1 MTPTVFA
8 QLMHTVWSCSLPLV
22 SGCPEQYD
30 EECSRGEDGAQVPV
44 FLSATTFPPPALV
57 SLLFVL
63 TFSFCPAESSI
74 PFWQKWLWWTRGRSS
89 TCASCDV
96 ACCLTLR
103 SEMLRVLHKVGW
115 GYCAMPL
122 GGAALKWNINKK
134 GFFFF
139 IIEHQQN
146 VEKLLKH
153 CSLSRA
159 MQELIGYYIPMEE
172 YYMRE
177 SVNKVQFGV

>member
-8 QLMHTVWSCSLPLV
+8 QLMHTVWSCSLPVV

-30 EECSRGEDGAQVPV
+30 EERSRGEDGAQVPV

-63 TFSFCPAESSI
+63 SFCFCPAESSI
-74 PFWQKWLWWTRGRSS
+74 PFWQKWLWCTHGRSS

-122 GGAALKWNINKK
+122 GGAALKWNIDKK
-134 GFFFF
+134 RF
-139 IIEHQQN
+139 
-146 VEKLLKH
+146 LLFH
-153 CSLSRA
+153 NRA
-159 MQELIGYYIPMEE
+159 SAECWEATETLLTEQGHAGADWLLHSNGRILHE
-172 YYMRE
+172 R
-177 SVNKVQFGV
+177 VC